1 MTIAHYNYS
10 AKNKT
15 HTFHLLNF
23 ILLLLILSCTNGSE
37 SPGRFVK
44 TQTTPSSNQGKLKG
58 GFISSVKLQRLNT
71 LSRKNN
77 KSSHSLL
84 LPFIFLGITVTQSGP
99 LELIGILILTPLE
112 RGIKRVQAQIFL
124 NLRNEFIYLNLG
136 TSIFR
141 HVSLF
146 ENF

>member
-1 MTIAHYNYS
+1 MDQN
-10 AKNKT
+10 
-15 HTFHLLNF
+15 HLE
-23 ILLLLILSCTNGSE
+23 G
-37 SPGRFVK
+37 FVK
-44 TQTTPSSNQGKLKG
+44 HKLRSVVTRAIKG
-58 GFISSVKLQRLNT
+58 GFISSVKPETQHTEQEKQQIITFASFYLYI
-71 LSRKNN
+71 
-77 KSSHSLL
+77 
-84 LPFIFLGITVTQSGP
+84 PGITVTQSGP